1 MRRPPSAFRRRAA
14 IGLALSA
21 VVVAVGAALPRRSP
35 EDLLGQ
41 VMTLVRDR
49 YAASEVTDVY
59 AAAAR
64 GLVHELGDPYSQLLS
79 PKELEDFSRSTLGRY
94 AGVGMEVVP
103 VDEHYFVGE
112 VFPGGAS
119 EAAGFH
125 RGDRVLRIDGRPVD
139 GLPLDTVV
147 GRLRGVPNSTVA
159 VELERGGQSE
169 APATLRRGVIHVPAV
184 PYVVTQRGVAY
195 VPLPGVSGSAGPDV
209 ENAVNRALA
218 AGAKGVVL
226 DLRGNGGGAVD
237 QAVRVV
243 SALLPPGKPVLE
255 IRERTGSV
263 VLRTEQAAKV
273 DVPVVV
279 LQDGG
284 TASAAEIIGGALQD
298 HDRALIVG
306 TRSFGKGLA
315 QSVFP
320 LDGGWA
326 LKLTTARWFTPAGR
340 SIHRDR
346 TAADSARHVAL
357 VGDVPAG
364 QVTEARAFRTAGGRP
379 LRGDGGIAPDVVVP
393 YDTLGGADR
402 AMALALG
409 RDGAGANRA
418 IARLA
423 HELSLRVDTSFAVTP
438 AWREQLRRELARE
451 HVAVDSV
458 QWAAAA
464 TWVNQLLEQ
473 RVATFAF
480 GPGEARR
487 RALAYDRQYQ
497 VADSLLRAATT
508 ARDLV
513 FRVGA
518 TAATKGGA

>member
-1 MRRPPSAFRRRAA
+1 MRLSSLARRAS
-14 IGLALSA
+14 IGLALCA
-21 VVVAVGAALPRRSP
+21 LVVGAGAALPRRSP
-35 EDLLGQ
+35 EELLGQ

-64 GLVHELGDPYSQLLS
+64 GLVRELGDPYSQLLS

-103 VDEHYFVGE
+103 VDSAFYVGE

-119 EAAGFH
+119 EAAGFR
-125 RGDRVLRIDGRPVD
+125 RGDRVTRVDGRAVD
-139 GLPLDTVV
+139 GMPLDSVV
-147 GRLRGVPNSTVA
+147 GRLRGAPNSTVD
-159 VELERGGQSE
+159 VETRRGAAGP
-169 APATLRRGVIHVPAV
+169 AMATLRRGTVHVPAV
-184 PYVVTQRGVAY
+184 PFVVAQRGIVY
-195 VPLPGVSGSAGPDV
+195 VPLPGVSGSAGAEV
-209 ENAVNRALA
+209 QNAISRAA
-218 AGAKGVVL
+218 SSGAKGIVL

-243 SALLPPGKPVLE
+243 SGLLPPQKPVLE
-255 IRERTGSV
+255 IRERTGSI
-263 VLRTEQAAKV
+263 VLRTEPGPQV
-273 DVPVVV
+273 NLPLVV

-364 QVTEARAFRTAGGRP
+364 QVTEARAFRTAGG
-379 LRGDGGIAPDVVVP
+379 
-393 YDTLGGADR
+393 
-402 AMALALG
+402 G
-409 RDGAGANRA
+409 RCA
-418 IARLA
+418 
-423 HELSLRVDTSFAVTP
+423 
-438 AWREQLRRELARE
+438 
-451 HVAVDSV
+451 
-458 QWAAAA
+458 
-464 TWVNQLLEQ
+464 
-473 RVATFAF
+473 
-480 GPGEARR
+480 
-487 RALAYDRQYQ
+487 
-497 VADSLLRAATT
+497 
-508 ARDLV
+508 
-513 FRVGA
+513 A
-518 TAATKGGA
+518 TAASRPTSWCPTTR

>member
-1 MRRPPSAFRRRAA
+1 MRFSPLARRTAV
-14 IGLALSA
+14 GLALGA
-21 VVVAVGAALPRRSP
+21 LVVGVGAALPRRNP
-35 EDLLGQ
+35 EELLGQ

-64 GLVHELGDPYSQLLS
+64 GLVRELGDPYSQLLS

-103 VDEHYFVGE
+103 VADSFYVGE

-119 EAAGFH
+119 QAAGFR
-125 RGDRVLRIDGRPVD
+125 RGDRLLRVDGRTVD
-139 GLPLDTVV
+139 GLALDSVV
-147 GRLRGVPNSTVA
+147 ARLRGAPNSTVD
-159 VELERGGQSE
+159 VETQRG
-169 APATLRRGVIHVPAV
+169 ATASQTARLHRGTVRVPAV
-184 PYVVTQRGVAY
+184 PYVVVQRGVGY
-195 VPLPGVSGSAGPDV
+195 VPLPGVSGTAGPDV
-209 ENAVNRALA
+209 QAAIARAVSG
-218 AGAKGVVL
+218 GAKGIVL

-243 SALLPPGKPVLE
+243 SGLLPPQKPVLE
-255 IRERTGSV
+255 IRERTGSIL
-263 VLRTEQAAKV
+263 LRTEPAPQV
-273 DVPVVV
+273 NVPLVV

-357 VGDVPAG
+357 VGDLPAG
-364 QVTEARAFRTAGGRP
+364 ATAGLEAKTFKTAGGRP

-393 YDTLGGADR
+393 YDTLAGADR
-402 AMALALG
+402 AMAVALG
-409 RDGAGANRA
+409 RDGANAGRA

-423 HELSLRVDTSFAVTP
+423 HELSLHVDSTFTVTP
-438 AWREQLRRELARE
+438 AWREQLRRELAHE
-451 HVAVDSV
+451 HVAVDSTE
-458 QWAAAA
+458 WAAAS

-497 VADSLLRAATT
+497 VADSLLRAATS
-508 ARDLV
+508 AKDLV
-513 FRVGA
+513 FRVGM
-518 TAATKGGA
+518 TAASRGGA